1 MKKGFVD
8 VVAVAVVDIVFAV
21 VVVVEASRFF
31 PFFKNRGCNRKE
43 ARTSLSQKQ
52 ETEINPETRY
62 RYGLQGSKKKYTKP
76 DKNERT

>member
-8 VVAVAVVDIVFAV
+8 VVAVAVVDIVVAAVVVV

-31 PFFKNRGCNRKE
+31 PFFKDRGCNRKE

-52 ETEINPETRY
+52 ETEIKPETRY
-62 RYGLQGSKKKYTKP
+62 RYGLQGSKKIH
-76 DKNERT
+76 